1 MKNDSLSLNTYGI
14 RSGSKVILMATPAT
28 DAAKVDVRQWTMYTW
43 KDTLDDDALSIL

>member
-28 DAAKVDVRQWTMYTW
+28 DKVDVRQWTMYTW